1 MQEESR
7 DYNVDVEA
15 TEGVVKRQ
23 KTQTMPEVGESAR
36 GVESNLSA
44 EFQLASTRK

>member
-15 TEGVVKRQ
+15 TEGVVKKQ
-23 KTQTMPEVGESAR
+23 KTQTMPEVGESD
-36 GVESNLSA
+36 LSA
-44 EFQLASTRK
+44 EF